1 MSNFIDLATVL
12 VATAILTFVG
22 CGDSSIAPVSGK
34 VTWDGEPVGGIRLV
48 FSPILLEGETD
59 PGPWSSGLTNS
70 AGEYSLQTRYKD
82 TGAVVGE
89 HSVAFVYDDIGNI
102 DTYKELRREAKQ
114 EGDQAGMAAAQK
126 NIDEFN
132 ARQKTRPKSSGDYTE
147 NFTVPAGGTN
157 EANFEL
163 PE

>member
-1 MSNFIDLATVL
+1 M
-12 VATAILTFVG
+12 
-22 CGDSSIAPVSGK
+22 
-34 VTWDGEPVGGIRLV
+34 V
-48 FSPILLEGETD
+48 F
-59 PGPWSSGLTNS
+59 
-70 AGEYSLQTRYKD
+70 
-82 TGAVVGE
+82 
-89 HSVAFVYDDIGNI
+89 

-126 NIDEFN
+126 DIDDFK

-147 NFTVPAGGTN
+147 KFIVPSGGTN